1 MIPVTIEEKEVAEI
15 WYQWP
20 QDELEEEEEEFD
32 WDEEVNYWGYRS
44 RWPGK
49 I

>member
-1 MIPVTIEEKEVAEI
+1 MIPITVEEKEVAEF

-20 QDELEEEEEEFD
+20 QDELEEEEEFD
-32 WDEEVNYWGYRS
+32 WEEEVSYWGYRS